1 MKHIKII
8 RKLILAVAIISS
20 AYVTSAQVK
29 ISSPYS
35 MFGIGD
41 LYGIRSQMNMGIGG
55 AATAYSSTYF
65 INPAN
70 PASYMAFDT
79 NSFVFDAAF
88 HLRSETLKTID
99 QSEKTKFGSISNLY
113 FGFPIT
119 RWWAASTGIVPYS
132 NVGYEVTDEQDITNI
147 GRTVSNYKG
156 SGGVNKAYFGSAF
169 SPVKNLSVGI
179 NVAYLFGNI
188 VKESVNIFPDSAGY
202 INTMVRSTARLNK
215 VNFDMGLMYRKN
227 LKEGRFI
234 QVGLTY
240 KPNQTIDG
248 NSEKI
253 AYSYT
258 YNASTDKEEVKDTI
272 NIEASTK
279 GQVILPTAIGGGI
292 MIGSTN
298 RWLATA
304 DVNWQKWTEFRYLG
318 SDLHLKNT
326 LRIALGGQ
334 FRPAIVEMGKY
345 YERINYRAGFRYE
358 QSNLEIKNTR
368 INDFGVS
375 FGVGLPMK
383 KSRSTIN
390 IAVEVGSQGTTNNG
404 LIKDNYVRFTL
415 GAALQE
421 RWFQKRKF
429 N

>member
-1 MKHIKII
+1 M
-8 RKLILAVAIISS
+8 
-20 AYVTSAQVK
+20 
-29 ISSPYS
+29 
-35 MFGIGD
+35 
-41 LYGIRSQMNMGIGG
+41 
-55 AATAYSSTYF
+55 
-65 INPAN
+65 
-70 PASYMAFDT
+70 
-79 NSFVFDAAF
+79 
-88 HLRSETLKTID
+88 
-99 QSEKTKFGSISNLY
+99 
-113 FGFPIT
+113 
-119 RWWAASTGIVPYS
+119 PYS
-132 NVGYEVTDEQDITNI
+132 NVGYEVTGDQVFTNI

-156 SGGVNKAYFGSAF
+156 SGGLNKAYVGSAF

-188 VKESVNIFPDSAGY
+188 VKERVLIFPDSVGY
-202 INTMVRSTARLNK
+202 INTMIRSTARLNK
-215 VNFDMGLMYRKN
+215 VNFDLGLMYRKN

-234 QVGLTY
+234 QVGLTF

-248 NSEKI
+248 NTEKI
-253 AYSYT
+253 AYSYVWNT
-258 YNASTDKEEVKDTI
+258 SKDKEDVKDTI
-272 NIEASTK
+272 NIEASEK
-279 GQVILPTAIGGGI
+279 GQVILPTAFGGGI

-318 SDLHLKNT
+318 TDLHLKNT

-345 YERINYRAGFRYE
+345 YERINYRAGFRFE

-415 GAALQE
+415 GAAIQE
-421 RWFQKRKF
+421 RWFQKRRF

>member
-1 MKHIKII
+1 
-8 RKLILAVAIISS
+8 
-20 AYVTSAQVK
+20 
-29 ISSPYS
+29 

-41 LYGIRSQMNMGIGG
+41 LYGNRSQMNMAMGG
-55 AATAYSSTYF
+55 AATAYSSPYY

-79 NSFVFDAAF
+79 NSFVFDGAF

-99 QSEKTKFGSISNLY
+99 QSQKTRFGSISNLY
-113 FGFPIT
+113 FGFPVT
-119 RWWAASTGIVPYS
+119 RWWAASAGIMPYS
-132 NVGYEVTDEQDITNI
+132 NVGYEVSDDQVLTNI
-147 GRTVSNYKG
+147 GRTVSTYKG
-156 SGGVNKAYFGSAF
+156 NGGLNKAYIGSAF

-188 VKESVNIFPDSAGY
+188 VKEHTLTYPDSGAY

-215 VNFDMGLMYRKN
+215 VNFDLGLIYRKN
-227 LKEGRFI
+227 LKEGRFF

-253 AYSYT
+253 AYSYMWNT
-258 YNASTDKEEVKDTI
+258 STDLEAIKDTI
-272 NIEASTK
+272 SIEASKK
-279 GQVILPTAIGGGI
+279 GQVILPTAIGAGF

-304 DVNWQKWTEFRYLG
+304 DINWQKWTEFRYLG
-318 SDLHLKNT
+318 SDLKLKNT

-334 FRPAIVEMGKY
+334 FRPAIVDMGKY
-345 YERINYRAGFRYE
+345 YERINYRAGFRFE

-368 INDFGVS
+368 INDLGIS

-404 LIKDNYVRFTL
+404 LIKDNYVRFTV